1 LSFIYIKIQIYDI
14 YIEINQLNNFFMG
27 CGCKN
32 KANNTNQTPQPQ
44 PASQVQ
50 VQPQQQS
57 VQEAIKKTIEKYY
70 INKKPSN

>member
-1 LSFIYIKIQIYDI
+1 
-14 YIEINQLNNFFMG
+14 MG

-32 KANNTNQTPQPQ
+32 KQNTNQTPQPAQ
-44 PASQVQ
+44 NTQVN

-70 INKKPSN
+70 INKKPTN